1 MPPIDSGKAI
11 YAVPAEPNVTYD
23 DVITSLKV
31 ISEGMNFVNPAN
43 FPIGE
48 HMKQR
53 GQAPEGVLE
62 VRAFCNLGMGAEIM
76 LDHPE
81 FVVFAPCRIGIYE
94 KKGQLY
100 LAIDRPT
107 YDLKSIKNPTPR
119 AQKAAQELESTLI
132 QIIDK
137 ARRGDIQFYF
147 LGFPL
152 LKITKAGFAEHTVN
166 KSRFI
171 AVAEY
176 CPDERAVG
184 ACLRK
189 LASQHQSAHHLAY
202 AFRLKTAQGIVQR
215 FSDAGEP
222 SGTAGKPIL
231 QFLEGRDLINVCVGV
246 IRYYGGINLGTGGLA
261 RAYGGTGRLAIEDA
275 TIVPYVEMKQ
285 LQLKLDY
292 KELDYFTREL
302 AKIDGVLLDKVFGD
316 GVTVLVSLPEASV
329 EAVLK
334 RFGQQ

>member
-1 MPPIDSGKAI
+1 
-11 YAVPAEPNVTYD
+11 
-23 DVITSLKV
+23 
-31 ISEGMNFVNPAN
+31 
-43 FPIGE
+43 
-48 HMKQR
+48 
-53 GQAPEGVLE
+53 
-62 VRAFCNLGMGAEIM
+62 
-76 LDHPE
+76 
-81 FVVFAPCRIGIYE
+81 
-94 KKGQLY
+94 
-100 LAIDRPT
+100 
-107 YDLKSIKNPTPR
+107 
-119 AQKAAQELESTLI
+119 
-132 QIIDK
+132 
-137 ARRGDIQFYF
+137 
-147 LGFPL
+147 L

-275 TIVPYVEMKQ
+275 AIVPYVEMKQ

-302 AKIDGVLLDKVFGD
+302 AKIDGVLLDKEFGD
-316 GVTVLVSLPEASV
+316 GVTVLVSLSESSV

-334 RFGQQ
+334 RFG